1 MMRDWFILFATTF
14 TITTLTVSVS
24 SWLISDMQVFGN
36 QYILFLAI
44 SSALLALC
52 LNLFHKL
59 SIESYLLTIVLD
71 LAIIFTIVFTSGV
84 MLQLYPLH
92 IEPAVITFVLVVIIY
107 FIITLIY
114 HFILMKEAED
124 MTKKITDWRN
134 KHVDR

>member
-24 SWLISDMQVFGN
+24 TWLFDNLQGFDNHYV
-36 QYILFLAI
+36 LFLAFV
-44 SSALLALC
+44 SALLAFC
-52 LNLFHKL
+52 LNLFRKL

-71 LAIIFTIVFTSGV
+71 LAIIFTIVFMSGV
-84 MLQLYPLH
+84 LIQLYPLH

-107 FIITLIY
+107 FIISLIY
-114 HFILMKEAED
+114 HFVLMKEAED

-134 KHVDR
+134 KHVDG